1 MSSSVDTDAHQSRV
15 VKTLVAAQ
23 VLNGV
28 GVAGTVA
35 AGSLLVASITDSET
49 LAGLAQTFSVLGAA
63 AMALP
68 LARLTNRG
76 GRRLAL
82 SAGLITGLIGS
93 LLAITGG
100 STSNIYL
107 MLLGSFLVGAASASC
122 YQARFAA
129 IDLATPDKRAKQLS
143 LVVWGSTIGAV
154 AGPNLMEPSG
164 RIAESFGL
172 PSLVGPYIVSA
183 TTLGLAVIVIYLFLR
198 PDPYLTAHKDA
209 RAAGT
214 VIKKSFRETFAY
226 IKSES
231 VALFAISSIA
241 IGHLVMVAVM
251 VMTPVNMKHVDVT
264 LQVIGFVISIHV
276 LGMYA
281 FSPVVGNLTD
291 KLGPVRVIQLGVAIL
306 LTSTVVSGTASA
318 DNAIQL
324 GIGLFLLGIGW
335 SCTLIA
341 GSTLLSESVSDE
353 MRPSSQG
360 TSDLTM
366 NLMGAAGGAVAGLII
381 GLLNYGWLCYFASI
395 PVVALGVWSSRIKRG
410 KHVESVE

>member
-1 MSSSVDTDAHQSRV
+1 MSQSSAAQDHQSRV
-15 VKTLVAAQ
+15 VKTLITTQ

-107 MLLGSFLVGAASASC
+107 MLLGSFLVGAASASA

-129 IDLATPDKRAKQLS
+129 IDLATPDNKAKQLS

-164 RIAESFGL
+164 RIAERFGL

-183 TTLGLAVIVIYLFLR
+183 TTLGLAVVVIFLFLR

-214 VIKKSFRETFAY
+214 VIKKSLRETFAY
-226 IKSES
+226 IKSEP

-251 VMTPVNMKHVDVT
+251 VMTPVHMKHVDVT
-264 LQVIGFVISIHV
+264 LQVIGLVISIHV

-291 KLGPVRVIQLGVAIL
+291 KLGEVRVIQIGVAL
-306 LTSTVVSGTASA
+306 LLVSTVVSGTASA

-324 GIGLFLLGIGW
+324 GIGLFFLGIGW

-366 NLMGAAGGAVAGLII
+366 NLMGAAGGALAGVII

-395 PVVALGVWSSRIKRG
+395 PVVVLGVWSSRVKR
-410 KHVESVE
+410 

>member
-107 MLLGSFLVGAASASC
+107 MLLGSFLVGAASASG

-183 TTLGLAVIVIYLFLR
+183 TTLGLAVVVIYLFLR

-251 VMTPVNMKHVDVT
+251 VMTPVHMKHVDVT

>member
-1 MSSSVDTDAHQSRV
+1 MSSSVNTDAHQSRV

-107 MLLGSFLVGAASASC
+107 MLLGSFLVGAASASG

-183 TTLGLAVIVIYLFLR
+183 TTLGLAVVVIYLFLR

-251 VMTPVNMKHVDVT
+251 VMTPVHMKHVDVT